1 MSIPKET
8 IDIVRDR
15 APIQEIVKKYV
26 PTLQKKGRNYI
37 GLCPFHKEKTPSFT
51 VSAEKQIFY
60 CFGCHTGGNV
70 FTFIS
75 KMERLTFPES
85 VVFLGNM
92 LGISVKDEQARGRN
106 DELEGLKKINM
117 AAMSFYKNMINS
129 PRGYLCQGLS
139 PQPWAYRS
147 EHYRLP
153 SGIRA

>member
-15 APIQEIVKKYV
+15 AQIQEIIKKYV

-37 GLCPFHKEKTPSFT
+37 GLCPFHKEKTPSFN
-51 VSAEKQIFY
+51 VSAEKQTFY

-75 KMERLTFPES
+75 KIERLTFPES

-92 LGISVKDEQARGRN
+92 LGIEVKDEKSTGKT
-106 DELEGLKKINM
+106 DGLESHKKVNL
-117 AAMSFYKNMINS
+117 ADMSF
-129 PRGYLCQGLS
+129 
-139 PQPWAYRS
+139 
-147 EHYRLP
+147 
-153 SGIRA
+153 